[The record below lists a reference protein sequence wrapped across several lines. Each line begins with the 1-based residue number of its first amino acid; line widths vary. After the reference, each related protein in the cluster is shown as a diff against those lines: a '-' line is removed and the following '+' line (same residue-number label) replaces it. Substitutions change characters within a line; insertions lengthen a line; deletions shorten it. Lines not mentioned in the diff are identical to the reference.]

1 MSTSDQD
8 HVDEILTEWARERP
22 DLDLEALGLVG
33 RLFRVVHL
41 ADAALAEGL
50 ERHGLQPG
58 WFDLLAALRRA
69 GPPYQ
74 RNPTGLMR
82 ATLLSSGG
90 MTKRLDRLAEAGL
103 VERHPDPHDRR
114 GTLVRL
120 TGRGKELV
128 DRALPEHLANEERIL
143 AALDPAERRRLDELL
158 GKLLSALEVA
168 PKAGQPGSRSRT
180 GPPSRG
186 RGHAL
191 LG

>member
-1 MSTSDQD
+1 MSTSDPD
-8 HVDEILTEWARERP
+8 HVDEILTELARERP
-22 DLDLEALGLVG
+22 DLDVEVLGLVG

-41 ADAALAEGL
+41 ADAALGEGF

-69 GPPYQ
+69 GAPYQ
-74 RNPTGLMR
+74 RNPTELMR

-103 VERHPDPHDRR
+103 VERRPDPHDRR

-120 TGRGKELV
+120 TGRGKQLV
-128 DRALPEHLANEERIL
+128 DRALPGHLANEERLL

-158 GKLLSALEVA
+158 GKLLSTLEA
-168 PKAGQPGSRSRT
+168 IPNAGDRPKSPNSGGLRATPER
-180 GPPSRG
+180 
-186 RGHAL
+186 A
-191 LG
+191 